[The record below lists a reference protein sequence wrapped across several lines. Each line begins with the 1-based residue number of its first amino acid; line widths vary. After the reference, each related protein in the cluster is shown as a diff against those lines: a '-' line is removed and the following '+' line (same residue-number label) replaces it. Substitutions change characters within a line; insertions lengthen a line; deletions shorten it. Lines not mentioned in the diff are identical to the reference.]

1 MKTRAQSG
9 IVLLLALLILASV
22 LATSL
27 TVGSIVLR
35 ELRITHTSDR
45 AVSAYYA
52 AESGLEQGL
61 YWWRADQK
69 KGDELLVNSNS
80 PKILSSNGAS
90 WWRVSQVTE
99 NQLLMSLKKDQSTQL
114 DLFDIANPLNETS
127 QVQSLVVSWDGNSVS
142 CPGAGSEWLE
152 VAWSG
157 WKGGLLSNLNVERR
171 YYSNS
176 NVWVNG
182 ARQEFVINLPITSVG
197 YRVRLKALF
206 ADVCDLRVTAYKKLD
221 GGTEADIYP
230 IPARLTIN
238 ATGQLVNTRQ
248 SLSVT
253 VPMYAPAADIFD
265 FTIMSKCSI
274 LKGEG
279 FADLCEK

>member
-1 MKTRAQSG
+1 MKIQEKSG

-69 KGDELLVNSNS
+69 KGDDLLVESSSAKVLDSN
-80 PKILSSNGAS
+80 KAS
-90 WWRVSQVTE
+90 WWRSSQVTE

-114 DLFDIANPLNETS
+114 DLFDITNPLSEAS
-127 QVQSLVVSWDGNSVS
+127 QAQSLVVSWDGNPAS
-142 CPGAGSEWLE
+142 CPSAGSEWLE
-152 VAWSG
+152 VAWTG
-157 WKGGLLSNLNVERR
+157 WKGGILSNMNIERR
-171 YYSNS
+171 FYSNS
-176 NVWVNG
+176 NVWFNG
-182 ARQEFVINLPITSVG
+182 SRQEFVVNLPLASVG

-206 ADVCDLRVTAYKKLD
+206 ADICDLRVTAYKKLD
-221 GGTEADIYP
+221 GGSEADIYP
-230 IPARLTIN
+230 LPARLTIN

-248 SLSVT
+248 ALSVT
-253 VPMYAPAADIFD
+253 VPMYAPAADFFD
-265 FTIMSKCSI
+265 FTVMSKCSI

>member
-1 MKTRAQSG
+1 MKSSEKSG

-45 AVSAYYA
+45 AVAAYYA

-61 YWWRADQK
+61 YWWRADQQ
-69 KGDELLVNSNS
+69 KGADLYVDANS
-80 PKILSSNGAS
+80 PNILSSNQSS
-90 WWRVSQVTE
+90 WWRSSQVTE

-114 DLFDIANPLNETS
+114 DLFDITDPLSEAN
-127 QVQSLVVSWDGNSVS
+127 QAQSLVVSWDGNPAS
-142 CPGAGSEWLE
+142 CPGAGAEWLE
-152 VAWSG
+152 VAWAG
-157 WKGGLLSNLNVERR
+157 WKGGLLSNINIEKR

-182 ARQEFVINLPITSVG
+182 ARQEFIVNLPLTSVG

-206 ADVCDLRVTAYKKLD
+206 ADVCDLRVTAYRKLD

-230 IPARLTIN
+230 LPARLTIN
-238 ATGQLVNTRQ
+238 STGQLVNTRQ